1 MTDDLSTPRDNYSQ
15 FYEIVIGGWSNTKSC
30 IRPLKETCASIAS
43 SEILS
48 IADYVQLWISW
59 DNNKIRLGKGLKADG
74 VEVVSYPQNIPYDV
88 NYLAVMTHYTSS
100 WRFYEDTDCRFEEF
114 NNTNII
120 KNNTRC
126 NEVTNFTCV
135 SGYELTSGN
144 LTRVCMIGR
153 QWIGDPPICT
163 AKKNHQ
169 NKTNQPKSHR

>member
-15 FYEIVIGGWSNTKSC
+15 IYEIVIGGWSNTKSC
-30 IRPLKETCASIAS
+30 IRPLKETCASTAS

-100 WRFYEDTDCRFEEF
+100 WRFYEGWLLNLVKILKIIYFKNYKNAYISFPTCFYL
-114 NNTNII
+114 NT
-120 KNNTRC
+120 
-126 NEVTNFTCV
+126 
-135 SGYELTSGN
+135 GTSKILRLN
-144 LTRVCMIGR
+144 L
-153 QWIGDPPICT
+153 
-163 AKKNHQ
+163 
-169 NKTNQPKSHR
+169 PK